1 MKYLVTITMVLMIGL
16 LGCVK
21 APKADDS
28 VPVIDVEATETVG
41 GEYVYEPGTWIDNWE
56 KAIQTATAEDKL
68 ILVNFTGSDWCGW
81 CIKLAKEVFDHNEF
95 KDYAKENLV
104 MLKLD
109 FPRNIPQSSELISQ
123 NRQLQEHFGIRGYP
137 TILLVNGEGEEV
149 ARTGYQQGGA
159 AKYVEH
165 LKDLVK

>member
-1 MKYLVTITMVLMIGL
+1 MKHLITVAMVLMIGL
-16 LGCVK
+16 LGCVQ

-56 KAIQTATAEDKL
+56 KAIQTALAEDKL

-109 FPRNIPQSSELISQ
+109 FPRSIPQSDELKNQ
-123 NRQLQEHFGIRGYP
+123 NRRLQNQFGIRGYP
-137 TILLVNGEGEEV
+137 TILLVNGAGEEV
-149 ARTGYQQGGA
+149 GRTGYQPGGPVA
-159 AKYVEH
+159 YIEH
-165 LKDLVK
+165 LKSLVK